1 MTAVDGGD
9 GPQAGSPIKK
19 SNKLTKKKTIDKR
32 PSMKSVEIEKP
43 VVKAPSPAD
52 DPDFSIDLSD
62 DYEDDDY
69 DLPFANRKELLEYL
83 KRLEDDN
90 LFKINLMQDEEESLK
105 Q

>member
-1 MTAVDGGD
+1 M
-9 GPQAGSPIKK
+9 S
-19 SNKLTKKKTIDKR
+19 KKKTVDRKASI
-32 PSMKSVEIEKP
+32 KSIEVEKP

-69 DLPFANRKELLEYL
+69 DLPFANRTELLEYL